1 MSLGPEAATG
11 RTRTHALRWRVNR
24 LRCMRP
30 AELPFRVARSLAA
43 YLEPLA
49 PRPGHVPHG
58 DREPSLMRWVHVPQG
73 LDAASYLAAAD
84 RIAAGTLDIF
94 GARCEGEAPPRWNR
108 DPKTGTEA
116 PLTFGKRLN
125 YRDRRR
131 VGEIKYV
138 WELNRHLHLVTLAQ
152 AFALGGD
159 TKYLEVLREHVE
171 SWISACPY
179 GRGPNWCSA
188 LEAAIR
194 LINWSIAWQL
204 AGGAHAELF
213 AGSGGGRFRERW
225 LASIYQHVC
234 FVRGYLSRHSSAN
247 NHLIGEAAGLFIAGL
262 TWPCWPQVRR
272 AHAVARRILEREA
285 LLQNSADGVNL
296 EQAVCY
302 QQFVLDFLLLPL
314 LAAESAGEPLSGDYR
329 ARIAAMLA
337 FLASIMDAGGSVPMI
352 GDGDDGAVTRL
363 APGTGCCPYRSLLA
377 SGAVLFEDSALA
389 HKAGQLDDKTRW
401 LFGARAE
408 EAFARLRGRPA
419 VLPCRRSF
427 PGGGYY
433 VLGCDFERASEMR
446 VVADVGPIGY
456 GALAAHGHAD
466 ALSFTLSIGGL
477 PFLIDPGTYR
487 YHGGGRWRTY
497 FRGTSAH
504 NTVAVD
510 GVDQSEQGGDFLWLR
525 KARAAC
531 TGAEFSDAVETLCGS
546 HEGYLRLADPVLHRR
561 RLILEKGTRSL
572 TIEDELEMSGEH
584 HAEIFLHCAPECA
597 VEAAACGFAIRRGP
611 WTLLVQL
618 PAHPA
623 GAAELYRGSMQPLCG
638 WVSRHYGQREPAP
651 TIVWRARLAGRS
663 RLCTRLMCQSDYPS
677 GS

>member
-1 MSLGPEAATG
+1 MSHGPDAELSL
-11 RTRTHALRWRVNR
+11 TRTQALRWRVNR

-30 AELPFRVARSLAA
+30 AELPFRVGRSIAA
-43 YLEPLA
+43 YLEPLV
-49 PRPGHVPHG
+49 PHPGHVPHV
-58 DREPSLMRWVHVPQG
+58 DREPSEQHWVHVPRG
-73 LDAASYLAAAD
+73 LDAAPYLAAAE
-84 RIAAGTLDIF
+84 RIAGGTLDIF
-94 GARCEGEAPPRWNR
+94 GASCAGEAPPRWNR
-108 DPKTGTEA
+108 DPKTGIEA
-116 PLTFGKRLN
+116 PLSFGKRLN

-131 VGEIKYV
+131 VGEIKYL

-152 AFALGGD
+152 AHALSGD
-159 TKYLEVLREHVE
+159 TKYLEVLKLHVE
-171 SWISACPY
+171 SWISACPK

-204 AGGAHAELF
+204 AGGAHAVLF
-213 AGSGGGRFRERW
+213 TGSAGGRFRERW
-225 LASIYQHVC
+225 LASIYEHVR

-262 TWPCWPQVRR
+262 TWPCWPEVRR
-272 AHAVARRILEREA
+272 AQAVARRILEREA

-302 QQFVLDFLLLPL
+302 QQFVLDFLLLSL
-314 LAAESAGEPLSGDYR
+314 LAGESAGEPLSDDYR

-337 FLASIMDAGGSVPMI
+337 FLASIMDASGAVPMI
-352 GDGDDGAVTRL
+352 GDGDDAAVTRL
-363 APGTGCCPYRSLLA
+363 APGAGFCPYRSLLA
-377 SGAVLFEDSALA
+377 SGAVLFEDGALRL
-389 HKAGQLDDKTRW
+389 KAGQLDDKTRW

-408 EAFARLRGRPA
+408 EAFARLRGRPV
-419 VLPCRRSF
+419 VLPPRRSF

-446 VVADVGPIGY
+446 VVADAGPIGY
-456 GALAAHGHAD
+456 GTLAAHGHAD

-487 YHGGGRWRTY
+487 YHGGGVWRAY

-510 GVDQSEQGGDFLWLR
+510 GLDQSEQGGDFLWLR
-525 KARAAC
+525 KARAGC
-531 TGAEFSDAVETLCGS
+531 TAALFSDAVETLSGW

-561 RLILEKGTRSL
+561 RLILKKRTRCL
-572 TIEDELEMSGEH
+572 DVEDELVMSGEH
-584 HAEIFLHCAPECA
+584 DVEIFLHCAPECI
-597 VEAAACGFAIRRGP
+597 VEPVSGGFAIRRGP
-611 WTLLVQL
+611 WALLVQL
-618 PAHPA
+618 PVHPA
-623 GAAELYRGSMQPLCG
+623 GAARLYSGSTQPLCG
-638 WVSRHYGQREPAP
+638 WVSRHYDQREPAP

-663 RLCTRLMCQSDYPS
+663 RLCTRLVCHSDYRS